1 MGVAVAFD
9 GTPRALA
16 GFVCVMGVL
25 TFLAHRFIVRRI
37 PADERRRVAA

>member
-1 MGVAVAFD
+1 
-9 GTPRALA
+9 
-16 GFVCVMGVL
+16 VMGVL